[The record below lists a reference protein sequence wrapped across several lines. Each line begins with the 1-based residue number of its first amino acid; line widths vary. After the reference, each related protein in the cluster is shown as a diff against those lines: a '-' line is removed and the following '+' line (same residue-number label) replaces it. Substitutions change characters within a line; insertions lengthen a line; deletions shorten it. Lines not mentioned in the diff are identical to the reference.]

1 MAQLSPRSRFVLNR
15 SFAAAELKARRADKD
30 ETALAVLAL
39 VVTVVRWRKRCGFCE
54 LTDLLD
60 DWDLLNRI
68 TGVFHD
74 RSICT
79 KATTSFPRGH
89 AD

>member
-1 MAQLSPRSRFVLNR
+1 MTVEHEVAKVDS
-15 SFAAAELKARRADKD
+15 ADKD

-68 TGVFHD
+68 TGGFHD

>member
-1 MAQLSPRSRFVLNR
+1 MLGNVGLLFLVRVWRVSI
-15 SFAAAELKARRADKD
+15 ADLD

-39 VVTVVRWRKRCGFCE
+39 VVTVVRWRKRCEFCE

-68 TGVFHD
+68 TGGFHD